1 MVSSVWLLLG
11 RHTSTI
17 NRGFIRSSSSATE
30 GVGLKKNIIME
41 DGIPCELGRSDE
53 WKGDGCF
60 IKRVA
65 PSTRPSVLMMLFQS
79 TASSTTS
86 PEFSLFASLFMLCK
100 VC

>member
-65 PSTRPSVLMMLFQS
+65 PSTECVDD
-79 TASSTTS
+79 A
-86 PEFSLFASLFMLCK
+86 FSIHSLKHNESRILSLRIT
-100 VC
+100 VYAL